1 MFHVNSSLCLH
12 DYIYEQRAQTPQ
24 VQDTLEPTVPT
35 PRDTMKPTI
44 IRVETYFPS
53 GKELESV
60 PEKPVDFPD
69 RGKTPP
75 TPSPS
80 IRTVNESTPTPS
92 FGGTPTV
99 GTDRTMSPVVSRPGL
114 RKLRNMK

>member
-1 MFHVNSSLCLH
+1 MP
-12 DYIYEQRAQTPQ
+12 APG
-24 VQDTLEPTVPT
+24 
-35 PRDTMKPTI
+35 DTMKPTI
-44 IRVETYFPS
+44 IRVETDFPS
-53 GKELESV
+53 KELDSV
-60 PEKPVDFPD
+60 PEKPVDFPE

-80 IRTVNESTPTPS
+80 IVTVNESTPTPS

-99 GTDRTMSPVVSRPGL
+99 GIDRTKAPVMSRPGL